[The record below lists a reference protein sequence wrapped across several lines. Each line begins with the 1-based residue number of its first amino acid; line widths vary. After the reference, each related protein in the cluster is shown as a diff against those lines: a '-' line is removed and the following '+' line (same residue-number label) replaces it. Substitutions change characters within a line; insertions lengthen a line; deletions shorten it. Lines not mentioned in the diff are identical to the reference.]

1 MTAQTAPLLLLAED
15 DDELRELFVAALEQ
29 VGFHVVTVDDGFELL
44 DYFDGI
50 RGRSLPAP
58 LVVVSDQRM
67 PGRSGL
73 DVAEQLDA
81 RGVRVPF
88 YLVTA
93 FPDDELRGR
102 AERLGASVIAKPID
116 PKDLAQQLVEFV

>member
-1 MTAQTAPLLLLAED
+1 MNAQTAPLLLLAED
-15 DDELRELFVAALEQ
+15 DDELRELFVAALQQ

-44 DYFDGI
+44 DYFDKV
-50 RGRSLPAP
+50 RGHSLPTP

-67 PGRSGL
+67 PGHSGL
-73 DVAEQLDA
+73 DVAELLER

-93 FPDDELRGR
+93 FPDADLRNK
-102 AERLGASVIAKPID
+102 AERIGASVIAKPID
-116 PKDLAQQLVEFV
+116 PKDLAQQLVEYV

>member
-1 MTAQTAPLLLLAED
+1 MSAQTAPLLLLAED
-15 DDELRELFVAALEQ
+15 DEELREAFVGALEH

-44 DYFDGI
+44 DYFEGI
-50 RGRSLPAP
+50 PGRALPPP

-73 DVAEQLDA
+73 DVAELLDR
-81 RGVRVPF
+81 RGVHVPF

-93 FPDDELRGR
+93 FPDEDLRAR
-102 AERLGASVIAKPID
+102 AERFGASVIAKPID
-116 PKDLAQQLVEFV
+116 PKDLAQQLVEFL